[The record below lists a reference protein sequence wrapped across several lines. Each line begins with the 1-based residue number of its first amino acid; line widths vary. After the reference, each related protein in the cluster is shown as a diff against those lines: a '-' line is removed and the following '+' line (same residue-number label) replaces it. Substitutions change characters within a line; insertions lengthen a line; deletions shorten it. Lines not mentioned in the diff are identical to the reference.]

1 MSSSCSPDG
10 DEMLLREPVLVREG
24 GVAYAAEP
32 VGDPF
37 VALAELMEV
46 VEALCPEWPR
56 RHSTLAKGQFLL

>member
-1 MSSSCSPDG
+1 
-10 DEMLLREPVLVREG
+10 MLLREPVLVREG